1 MYRAVVFDF
10 DGTIIDTEK
19 HLFDVI
25 NKHLVKHNEAP
36 ISLAFYRRSIGG
48 AATELHQYLESLL
61 GSEKKAAIYKEHND
75 TSSQLPIVETIGN
88 LMAYLKQR
96 HIPMAIATSSHR
108 EDILPTFHKLG
119 LDEYIDV
126 IVGRE
131 DVSNVKPDPE
141 PYLTAVQQLNYNPT
155 HCLAIEDSVNGAT
168 AANLAGLDVI
178 VNTNVMTAEQDFT
191 SVNYIAK
198 DIDFDDIV
206 QRFFEVK

>member
-25 NKHLVKHNEAP
+25 NKHLTKHNESP
-36 ISLAFYRRSIGG
+36 ITLEFYRRSIGG
-48 AATELHQYLESLL
+48 AATELHNYLESLI
-61 GSEKKAAIYKEHND
+61 GPEKKSAIYKEHND
-75 TSSQLPIVETIGN
+75 TSGHLPIIETIQQ
-88 LMAYLKQR
+88 LMEYLKQR

-119 LDEYIDV
+119 LDKYIEV

-131 DVSNVKPDPE
+131 DVENVKPNPE

-155 HCLAIEDSVNGAT
+155 NCLAIEDSVNGAT
-168 AANLAGLDVI
+168 AANSAGLDVI
-178 VNTNVMTAEQDFT
+178 VNTNVMTEEQDFST
-191 SVNYIAK
+191 VNYVAK
-198 DIDFDDIV
+198 DIDFDNIV
-206 QRFFEVK
+206 QRFFSRK

>member
-25 NKHLVKHNEAP
+25 NKHLTKHNESP
-36 ISLAFYRRSIGG
+36 ITLEFYRRSIGG
-48 AATELHQYLESLL
+48 AATELHNYLESLI
-61 GSEKKAAIYKEHND
+61 GPEKKAAIYKEHND
-75 TSSQLPIVETIGN
+75 TSGHLPIIETIQQ
-88 LMAYLKQR
+88 LMEYLKQR

-119 LDEYIDV
+119 LDKYIEV

-131 DVSNVKPDPE
+131 DVENVKPNPE

-155 HCLAIEDSVNGAT
+155 NCLAIEDSVNGAT
-168 AANLAGLDVI
+168 AANSAGLDVI
-178 VNTNVMTAEQDFT
+178 VNTNVMTEEQDFST
-191 SVNYIAK
+191 VNYVAK
-198 DIDFDDIV
+198 DIDFDNIV
-206 QRFFEVK
+206 QRFFSRK

>member
-1 MYRAVVFDF
+1 
-10 DGTIIDTEK
+10 
-19 HLFDVI
+19 
-25 NKHLVKHNEAP
+25 
-36 ISLAFYRRSIGG
+36 
-48 AATELHQYLESLL
+48 
-61 GSEKKAAIYKEHND
+61 
-75 TSSQLPIVETIGN
+75 
-88 LMAYLKQR
+88 
-96 HIPMAIATSSHR
+96 MAIATSSHR

-141 PYLTAVQQLNYNPT
+141 PYLTAVQQLNYIPT
-155 HCLAIEDSVNGAT
+155 NCLAIEDSVNGAT

-178 VNTNVMTAEQDFT
+178 VNTNVMTEEQDFT
-191 SVNYIAK
+191 SVNYVAK

>member
-1 MYRAVVFDF
+1 MPLVV
-10 DGTIIDTEK
+10 I
-19 HLFDVI
+19 
-25 NKHLVKHNEAP
+25 
-36 ISLAFYRRSIGG
+36 
-48 AATELHQYLESLL
+48 
-61 GSEKKAAIYKEHND
+61 
-75 TSSQLPIVETIGN
+75 
-88 LMAYLKQR
+88 
-96 HIPMAIATSSHR
+96 

-155 HCLAIEDSVNGAT
+155 NCLAIEDSVNGAT

-178 VNTNVMTAEQDFT
+178 VNTNVMTEEQDFT

-206 QRFFEVK
+206 QRFLK

>member
-1 MYRAVVFDF
+1 
-10 DGTIIDTEK
+10 
-19 HLFDVI
+19 
-25 NKHLVKHNEAP
+25 
-36 ISLAFYRRSIGG
+36 
-48 AATELHQYLESLL
+48 
-61 GSEKKAAIYKEHND
+61 
-75 TSSQLPIVETIGN
+75 
-88 LMAYLKQR
+88 MAYLKQR
-96 HIPMAIATSSHR
+96 HIQWLLQQVVI

-178 VNTNVMTAEQDFT
+178 VNTNVMTEEQDFT

-206 QRFFEVK
+206 QRFLK

>member
-25 NKHLVKHNEAP
+25 NKHLTKHNESP
-36 ISLAFYRRSIGG
+36 ITLEFYRRSIGG
-48 AATELHQYLESLL
+48 AATELHNYLESLI
-61 GSEKKAAIYKEHND
+61 GPEKKAAIYKEHND
-75 TSSQLPIVETIGN
+75 TSGHLPIIETIQQ
-88 LMAYLKQR
+88 LMEYLKQR

-119 LDEYIDV
+119 LDKYIEV

-131 DVSNVKPDPE
+131 DVENVKPNLE

-155 HCLAIEDSVNGAT
+155 NCLAIEDSVNGAT
-168 AANLAGLDVI
+168 AANSAGLDVI
-178 VNTNVMTAEQDFT
+178 VNTNVMTEEQDFST
-191 SVNYIAK
+191 VNYVAK
-198 DIDFDDIV
+198 DIDFDNIV
-206 QRFFEVK
+206 QRFFSRK